1 MGYRRLNIG
10 GVDILVSASGATAR
24 RIRTLGGLLG
34 DKAKEQSVEEKPP
47 RMPEGADAADAV
59 PGSLRSRV
67 GDIEWY
73 HTMDLGQGV
82 TTPGWFD
89 LRPLLSQYPL
99 PERLD
104 GLRVLDVATFDG
116 FWAFELE
123 RRGAA
128 EVVALD
134 IDSFAE
140 VDMPPRLRR
149 QKDPA
154 YLARKTGEGFALARE
169 ALGSKV
175 RREVLSVYDLSPERL
190 GKFDLVFISDVLLHL
205 MNPMKA
211 LNNICSVTRGR
222 AVIVDVFNPSLPG
235 RLLNY
240 EGGVT
245 HNIWWDLSL
254 GALEQMIWDAGFSK
268 VELRRKIPLGYS
280 NGAPVLTQAAFEA
293 WA

>member
-10 GVDILVSASGATAR
+10 GVDVLLSASDATAR

-34 DKAKEQSVEEKPP
+34 DKGRKQVDDGQPVRSPAGSGLDESP
-47 RMPEGADAADAV
+47 
-59 PGSLRSRV
+59 PGSLRRRV
-67 GDIEWY
+67 NDIEWY
-73 HTMDLGQGV
+73 HTIDLGNGV

-89 LRPLLSQYPL
+89 LRPLLPQYPL

-123 RRGAA
+123 RRGAS

-149 QKDPA
+149 AKDPA
-154 YLARKTGEGFALARE
+154 YFARKTGEGFALARE
-169 ALGSKV
+169 ALGSNV

-222 AVIVDVFNPSLPG
+222 AIIVDVFNPRLPG
-235 RLLNY
+235 RLLSY

-254 GALEQMIWDAGFSK
+254 GALEQMVWDAGFSK
-268 VELRRKIPLGYS
+268 VELRKKIPLGYS
-280 NGAPVLTQAAFEA
+280 NGVPVITQAAFEA